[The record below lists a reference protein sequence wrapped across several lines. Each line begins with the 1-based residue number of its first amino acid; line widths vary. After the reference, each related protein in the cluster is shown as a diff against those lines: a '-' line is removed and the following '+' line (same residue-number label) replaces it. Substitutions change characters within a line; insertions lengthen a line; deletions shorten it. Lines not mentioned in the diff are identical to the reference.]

1 MSPYC
6 DFAYIYDTLMQDARY
21 DERTEY
27 ILRLFEKHGKTPTL
41 LLDLA
46 CGTGEFTLRLAKK
59 GIEVIGVDMSEDMLS
74 IAREK
79 AYEKGADILFLCQ
92 RAEELDLYG
101 TVDGAICCM
110 DSINHITDPESLKKA
125 IEKVSLF
132 LEKGCLFI
140 FDVNTPY
147 KHQSVLGNNTIV
159 FEEEDIFCVWQNS
172 YNETLAT
179 TDISLDFFVE
189 QDGLYERYSEEFS
202 ERAYTAEA
210 LTALLKNAGF
220 KVRAIYGDLTEATPD
235 TCEERVFFVAE
246 KIV

>member
-1 MSPYC
+1 MSSYT
-6 DFAYIYDTLMQDARY
+6 DFAYIYDTLMADAQY

-27 ILRLFEKHGKTPTL
+27 ILSLFGKYGKKPTL

-46 CGTGEFTLRLAKK
+46 CGTGEFALRLAQK

-79 AYEKGADILFLCQ
+79 AFDSGTDILFLCQ

-101 TVDGAICCM
+101 TVDGAVCCM
-110 DSINHITDPESLKKA
+110 DSINHITNLKNLEEA
-125 IEKVSLF
+125 IKKVALF

-147 KHQSVLGNNTIV
+147 KHESVLGDNTFV
-159 FEEEDIFCVWQNS
+159 FEEENIYCVWQNS
-172 YNETLAT
+172 YDRETAV

-189 QDGLYERYSEEFS
+189 EDGLYERFCENFS
-202 ERAYTAEA
+202 ERAYSIDM
-210 LTALLKNAGF
+210 LTDLLEKSGF
-220 KVRAIYGDLTEATPD
+220 KVKIVLGDMSDNAPERV
-235 TCEERVFFVAE
+235 EERVFFVAE
-246 KIV
+246 KI